1 MKLPVDPRWILGVA
15 GALLVL
21 MVIKTR
27 HALWATFLLAGIV
40 IGLGLMQQGF
50 TVPVLL
56 RGILTFVIGG
66 VAFWLIDWTEN
77 RYLAFLIGGLG
88 VAALVYFNNR

>member
-1 MKLPVDPRWILGVA
+1 MDRDRWILGVT

-21 MVIKTR
+21 LVLRTR
-27 HALWATFLLAGIV
+27 RALWATFLLSAAV
-40 IGLGLMQQGF
+40 IGLGLIRQGF

-66 VAFWLIDWTEN
+66 AAFWLMDWTEN
-77 RYLAFLIGGLG
+77 RTLAFIVGALG
-88 VAALVYFNNR
+88 VAALVYFT

>member
-1 MKLPVDPRWILGVA
+1 MKLPVDPRWILGGA

-21 MVIKTR
+21 LVIRTR
-27 HALWATFLLAGIV
+27 RALWATFLLGGV
-40 IGLGLMQQGF
+40 VVGLGVIAHGL

-66 VAFWLIDWTEN
+66 AAFWLIDWTQN
-77 RYLAFLIGGLG
+77 RFLAIIVGALG
-88 VAALVYFNNR
+88 VAALVYFSK